1 MPDSKTVVKSG
12 SEKSISPAVIKRLPR
27 YYRYLG
33 DLLKNQLYTKILL
46 MSNKI
51 VKNYNTYLLIFS
63 FMIKYIRNISTL

>member
-1 MPDSKTVVKSG
+1 M
-12 SEKSISPAVIKRLPR
+12 
-27 YYRYLG
+27 
-33 DLLKNQLYTKILL
+33 NQLYTKILL